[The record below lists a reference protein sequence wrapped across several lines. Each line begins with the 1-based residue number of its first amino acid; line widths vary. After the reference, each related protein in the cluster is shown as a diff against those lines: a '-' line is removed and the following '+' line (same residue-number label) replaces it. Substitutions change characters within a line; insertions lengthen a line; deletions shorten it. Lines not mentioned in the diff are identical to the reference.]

1 MTKVTSELKEG
12 KLEAKFGLPSD
23 VAFCKS
29 CVISNQRPSSTVEFY
44 NTIEEKKKKLLIL
57 IKMVF
62 VTLVIGL
69 IIKITKL
76 IGVKEKQN

>member
-44 NTIEEKKKKLLIL
+44 NTIEEKK
-57 IKMVF
+57 
-62 VTLVIGL
+62 
-69 IIKITKL
+69 
-76 IGVKEKQN
+76 NY